1 MVIMS
6 KAFSSKNWRRNP
18 IQERSRFTVE
28 AILDAAVQVFEHH
41 GYAAGTTAR
50 IAERAGVS
58 VGSLYQY
65 FPNKDAILVA
75 LADQHIAEC
84 YELAHQV
91 FTEVQT
97 IECSLDQ
104 SLRLIVRGFIELHTI
119 NPQVHR
125 LLYEEVILPAE
136 IQEKLMVVLQTITEQ
151 VRELLAQYAIIREE
165 NLDMTAYL
173 IVQIAEHLTHQLVLH
188 PPYEITTE
196 GKIEEVIRVLHGY
209 IQQQSSQVDT

>member
-1 MVIMS
+1 MS
-6 KAFSSKNWRRNP
+6 KEFPSKNWRRSP
-18 IQERSRFTVE
+18 TQERSRFTVE
-28 AILDAAVQVFEHH
+28 AILDAAVQVFEKH

-84 YELAHQV
+84 YEQANQV
-91 FTEVQT
+91 FTQVQT
-97 IECSLDQ
+97 IECPLDQ
-104 SLRLIVRGFIELHTI
+104 SLRLIVGGFIELHAI
-119 NPQVHR
+119 NPQVHQ
-125 LLYEEVILPAE
+125 LLYEEVVLPAE

-151 VRELLAQYAIIREE
+151 VRQLLAQYNVIRKED
-165 NLDMTAYL
+165 LDMTAYI

-188 PPYEITTE
+188 PPYKMTAEAQV
-196 GKIEEVIRVLHGY
+196 EEVVRVLQGY
-209 IQQQSSQVDT
+209 IQQQSAQLNT

>member
-1 MVIMS
+1 MG
-6 KAFSSKNWRRNP
+6 KEFSAKNCRRNP
-18 IQERSRFTVE
+18 TQERSRFTVE
-28 AILDAAVQVFEHH
+28 AILDAAVQVFEQH

-84 YELAHQV
+84 HTLANQIFAH
-91 FTEVQT
+91 VQA

-104 SLRLIVRGFIELHTI
+104 SLRLIVGGFIELHTI
-119 NPQVHR
+119 NPQIHQ
-125 LLYEEVILPAE
+125 LLYEKVILPEE
-136 IQEKLMVVLQTITEQ
+136 IQKKLMVVLQTITKQ
-151 VRELLAQYAIIREE
+151 IRELLAQYAVIREE
-165 NLDMTAYL
+165 SLDMTAYI

-188 PPYEITTE
+188 PPYEMTAETQ
-196 GKIEEVIRVLHGY
+196 IEEVVRVLQGY
-209 IQQQSSQVDT
+209 IQQQSSQLNT

>member
-1 MVIMS
+1 MS
-6 KAFSSKNWRRNP
+6 KAFSHKNCRRSP
-18 IQERSRFTVE
+18 TQERSRFTVE

-65 FPNKDAILVA
+65 FPNKDAVLIA

-91 FTEVQT
+91 FTQVQA
-97 IECSLDQ
+97 IACSLDQ

-125 LLYEEVILPAE
+125 LLYEEVILPTE
-136 IQEKLMVVLQTITEQ
+136 VRKKLMIVLQTITEQ
-151 VRELLAQYAIIREE
+151 VRELLAQYAIIHEE

-188 PPYEITTE
+188 PPYEMTTE
-196 GKIEEVIRVLHGY
+196 ARVEEVVRVLQGY
-209 IQQQSSQVDT
+209 IQQQSAQIKT